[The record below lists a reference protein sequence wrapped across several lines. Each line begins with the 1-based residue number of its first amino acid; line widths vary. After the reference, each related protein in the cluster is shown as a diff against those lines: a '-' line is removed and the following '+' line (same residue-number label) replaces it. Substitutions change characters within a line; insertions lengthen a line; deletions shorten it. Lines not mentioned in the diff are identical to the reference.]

1 LTKKQAKKLIWQYGD
16 EILRSKGMALEKR
29 FLQHGKVT
37 VFEHSV
43 AVAVLC
49 LQIADRLSVKVDSAS
64 FIKGALLHD
73 YFLYDWHIPDK
84 SHRLHGFTHAKCAC
98 RNAERD
104 FKLNEIE
111 RNMICSHMFPLT
123 PTLPKYRESV
133 ILCIAD
139 KICAVQETLSGLRN
153 KKK

>member
-1 LTKKQAKKLIWQYGD
+1 MTKKQAKKLIWQYGD

-49 LQIADRLSVKVDSAS
+49 LQIADRFSVKVDSAS

-73 YFLYDWHIPDK
+73 YFLMTGIFRIKVIVCMALLMPSVLAETQSGIFRSMK
-84 SHRLHGFTHAKCAC
+84 SSA
-98 RNAERD
+98 
-104 FKLNEIE
+104 I
-111 RNMICSHMFPLT
+111 
-123 PTLPKYRESV
+123 
-133 ILCIAD
+133 
-139 KICAVQETLSGLRN
+139 
-153 KKK
+153 